1 MSRPKDIALSSSPS
15 SLWAG
20 RSVIGAFDEF
30 AGERGAPRPH
40 WRTLAES
47 LKRLGRDELASRAEN
62 CRRILREHGVSCFV
76 TQDGRG
82 ADEPWQLDLLPLIIA
97 DDEWRE
103 LEAGLIQRAHLLNLV
118 LHDLHGVQRL
128 VRDGFIPAPLIYAN
142 PNYHRACQ
150 GVSAPGGVYLHT
162 YAADLARSPDG
173 RWWVLADRTQ
183 SPPGIGFMLEN
194 RTVISRVLPEA
205 LQDVR
210 PRTFSEAVR
219 LRRET
224 LRRLALGNQENPT
237 IVLLTPG
244 PRNEA
249 YFEHAYLA
257 RLLGFTLVEGDDLT
271 VRDRRV
277 FIKTLEGMCEVDV
290 ILRRVAD
297 AFCDPLEL
305 RSESLLGVPGLV
317 EATRA
322 GQVAVINTLGS
333 SLLESPAFLPFMPA
347 LCRHLLDEDLRLP
360 SVATWWCGQG
370 RELAYVRDH
379 FGKLSL
385 RPAFSLSGSATP
397 PGKLPAAEH
406 AALQEKLSARPY
418 EFIGQ
423 EEVLLSHAPVWTE
436 NRIES
441 RPFVLRVFVLFDGE
455 NYHVMPGGLA
465 RMLKAPR
472 LGSMAVPLSGPSKDV
487 WVLSDVEQSE
497 EPTASILSPTPAL
510 ERTASDLPSRA
521 ADNFFWLGRYAERLE
536 SVVRTARCTV
546 GRLADDTAAGSGE
559 RIAALGQMLMRLGV
573 VQLPNGAVNPHES
586 LQQEVLSLLYNDDRT
601 LGVRDLLGRIHFAAF
616 SVRYRLSADTWRILN
631 RLEPDARQRPGRLP
645 LVHAASML
653 NTLVLHLAAFNGME
667 MENMTR
673 GHGWVFLD
681 LGRRIERATALAQL
695 LRAVLDAGEQTER
708 LLEPALEISDS
719 VMTYR
724 RRYFTEMSVPGM
736 LELLVLDG
744 TNPRSLAFQLSRVEE
759 HARGLPE
766 GAYRDGV
773 AALRRRSE
781 KLMGELRAFE
791 VSGFESLP
799 VAETSSFLERLI
811 IETGGISE
819 LLTQVFFSHVTPQ
832 VN

>member
-1 MSRPKDIALSSSPS
+1 MNQSQSSSSTHS
-15 SLWAG
+15 SLFG
-20 RSVIGAFDEF
+20 TGQSGSGVFDEF
-30 AGERGAPRPH
+30 ISEKGVPRAH
-40 WRTLAES
+40 WRALADS
-47 LKRLGRDELASRAEN
+47 LERLGRDELASRAEN

-82 ADEPWQLDLLPLIIA
+82 ADEPWRLDLLPLMLGGN
-97 DDEWRE
+97 EWRE

-142 PNYHRACQ
+142 PHYHRACQ
-150 GVSAPGGVYLHT
+150 AVATPGGVYLHT

-173 RWWVLADRTQ
+173 VWWVLADRTQ
-183 SPPGIGFMLEN
+183 TPPGIGFMLEN
-194 RTVISRVLPEA
+194 RTVLSRVLPEA
-205 LQDVR
+205 AQDVR
-210 PRTFSEAVR
+210 PRTFSETVR
-219 LRRET
+219 MRRET
-224 LRRLALGNQENPT
+224 LRRLAPRGCENPT

-277 FIKTLEGMCEVDV
+277 FMKTLEGLREVDV

-333 SLLESPAFLPFMPA
+333 SLLESPAFLPFLPGLA
-347 LCRHLLDEDLRLP
+347 RHLLGEDLRLP

-370 RELAYVRDH
+370 KELAYVREHLD
-379 FGKLSL
+379 KLSV
-385 RPAFSLSGSATP
+385 RSAFSLSGVAAKPAKLSSA
-397 PGKLPAAEH
+397 ER
-406 AALQEKLSARPY
+406 AALLETLSTHAH

-423 EEVLLSHAPVWTE
+423 EEVRLSHAPVWLD
-436 NRIES
+436 NRVES
-441 RPFVLRVFVLFDGE
+441 RPLVLRVFVLFNGD
-455 NYHVMPGGLA
+455 NYHVMPGGIA
-465 RMLKAPR
+465 RMLKEPTM
-472 LGSMAVPLSGPSKDV
+472 GSMAVPLSGPCKDV
-487 WVLSDVEQSE
+487 WVLSDGGQSQEQS
-497 EPTASILSPTPAL
+497 AAVLSPTPAL
-510 ERTASDLPSRA
+510 ERTASDLPSRT

-536 SVVRTARCTV
+536 NMVRTARCTV
-546 GRLADDTAAGSGE
+546 GRLSDDNAAGSQE
-559 RIAALGQMLMRLGV
+559 RIAALGEMLTRLGMAQV
-573 VQLPNGAVNPHES
+573 SDDTTNRHEA
-586 LQQEVLSLLYNDDRT
+586 LQKEVLSLLHTEDRT

-631 RLEPDARQRPGRLP
+631 RLEPDARQRPGHLP
-645 LVHAASML
+645 LVFAASML
-653 NTLVLHLAAFNGME
+653 NTLVLDLAAFNGME

-681 LGRRIERATALAQL
+681 LGRRIERASGLAQL
-695 LRAVLDAGEQTER
+695 LQAVLDAGEQTER

-724 RRYFTEMSVPGM
+724 RRYFAEASVPGM
-736 LELLVLDG
+736 LELLVLDA
-744 TNPRSLAFQLSRVEE
+744 TNPRSLAFQLTRIAE
-759 HARGLPE
+759 HTRELPE
-766 GAYRDGV
+766 GAHRDGV
-773 AALRRRSE
+773 SALRRRVE
-781 KLMGELRAFE
+781 KMTAELRAFE
-791 VSGFESLP
+791 VSGFETVP
-799 VAETSSFLERLI
+799 VAETVDFLERI
-811 IETGGISE
+811 VIEMGGISE

>member
-1 MSRPKDIALSSSPS
+1 MNQSQSFSSTHPS
-15 SLWAG
+15 LFGTG
-20 RSVIGAFDEF
+20 RSASGAFDEF
-30 AGERGAPRPH
+30 ISEKGVPRAH
-40 WRTLAES
+40 WRTLADS
-47 LKRLGRDELASRAEN
+47 LDRLGRDELASRAEN

-82 ADEPWQLDLLPLIIA
+82 ADEPWRLDLLPLMLA
-97 DDEWRE
+97 GSEWRK

-118 LHDLHGVQRL
+118 LRDLHGVQRL

-142 PNYHRACQ
+142 PHYHRACQ
-150 GVSAPGGVYLHT
+150 AVGTPGGVYLHT

-173 RWWVLADRTQ
+173 NWWVLADRTQ
-183 SPPGIGFMLEN
+183 TPPGIGFMLEN
-194 RTVISRVLPEA
+194 RTVLSRVLPEA
-205 LQDVR
+205 TQDVR

-219 LRRET
+219 MRRET
-224 LRRLALGNQENPT
+224 LRRLAPKGCENPT

-277 FIKTLEGMCEVDV
+277 FMKTLEGLREVDV

-333 SLLESPAFLPFMPA
+333 GLLESPAFLPFLPS
-347 LCRHLLDEDLRLP
+347 LSRHLLGEELRLP

-370 RELAYVRDH
+370 KELAYVREHLD
-379 FGKLSL
+379 KLSV
-385 RPAFSLSGSATP
+385 RPAFSLSGAATRP
-397 PGKLPAAEH
+397 AKLSAAER
-406 AALQEKLSARPY
+406 AALLEKLSTRAH

-423 EEVLLSHAPVWTE
+423 EEVRLSHAPVWTD
-436 NRIES
+436 NRVES
-441 RPFVLRVFVLFDGE
+441 HPFVLRVFVLFSGD
-455 NYHVMPGGLA
+455 NYQVMPGGIA
-465 RMLKAPR
+465 RILKEPR
-472 LGSMAVPLSGPSKDV
+472 LGSMAVPLSGLCKDV
-487 WVLSDVEQSE
+487 WVLSDAEQSQE
-497 EPTASILSPTPAL
+497 LSAAVLSPTPAL
-510 ERTASDLPSRA
+510 ERTASDLPSRT

-536 SVVRTARCTV
+536 NVVRTARCAV
-546 GRLADDTAAGSGE
+546 GRLSDDNAAGSQE
-559 RIAALGQMLMRLGV
+559 RIAALGQMLTRLAMAQV
-573 VQLPNGAVNPHES
+573 PNDAANPREA
-586 LQQEVLSLLYNDDRT
+586 LQKEVLSLLHNEDRT

-631 RLEPDARQRPGRLP
+631 RLEPDARQRPGHLP
-645 LVHAASML
+645 LVFAASML
-653 NTLVLHLAAFNGME
+653 NTLVLDLAAFNGME

-673 GHGWVFLD
+673 GHGWAFLD

-695 LRAVLDAGEQTER
+695 LRAVLDAGDQTER

-724 RRYFTEMSVPGM
+724 RRYFAEASAAGM
-736 LELLVLDG
+736 LELLVLDAA
-744 TNPRSLAFQLSRVEE
+744 NPRSLAFQLARIEE
-759 HARGLPE
+759 HARELPE
-766 GAYRDGV
+766 GAHRDGV
-773 AALRRRSE
+773 AALRRRVE
-781 KLMGELRAFE
+781 KLTAELRSFD
-791 VSGFESLP
+791 VSGFEAVP
-799 VAETSSFLERLI
+799 VAEAADFLERII
-811 IETGGISE
+811 IEMGGISE

>member
-1 MSRPKDIALSSSPS
+1 MNQSQSSTSTHS
-15 SLWAG
+15 SLFGTG
-20 RSVIGAFDEF
+20 RSGSGVFDEF
-30 AGERGAPRPH
+30 ISEKGVPRVH
-40 WRTLAES
+40 WRTLAGS
-47 LKRLGRDELASRAEN
+47 LERLGRDELASRAEN

-76 TQDGRG
+76 THNGRG
-82 ADEPWQLDLLPLIIA
+82 ADEPWHLDLLPLMIA
-97 DDEWRE
+97 GDEWRK

-128 VRDGFIPAPLIYAN
+128 VRDGFIPAPLLYAN
-142 PNYHRACQ
+142 PHYHRACQ
-150 GVSAPGGVYLHT
+150 AVGTPGGVYLHT

-173 RWWVLADRTQ
+173 SWWVLADRTQ
-183 SPPGIGFMLEN
+183 TPPGIGFMLEN
-194 RTVISRVLPEA
+194 RTVLSRVLPEA
-205 LQDVR
+205 AQDVR
-210 PRTFSEAVR
+210 PRSFSEAVR
-219 LRRET
+219 MRRET
-224 LRRLALGNQENPT
+224 LRRLAPRGCENPT

-249 YFEHAYLA
+249 YFEHTYLA

-277 FIKTLEGMCEVDV
+277 FMKTLEGLREVDV

-333 SLLESPAFLPFMPA
+333 SLLESPAFLPFLPS
-347 LCRHLLDEDLRLP
+347 LSRHLLGEELHLP

-370 RELAYVRDH
+370 EELTYVREHLD
-379 FGKLSL
+379 KLSV
-385 RPAFSLSGSATP
+385 RSAFSLSGAAAISA
-397 PGKLPAAEH
+397 KLSAAER
-406 AALQEKLSARPY
+406 AASLEKLSARGH

-423 EEVLLSHAPVWTE
+423 EEVRLSHAPVWTD
-436 NRIES
+436 NGTES
-441 RPFVLRVFVLFDGE
+441 RPFVLRVFVLFNGD
-455 NYHVMPGGLA
+455 NYHVMPGGIA
-465 RMLKAPR
+465 RVLKEPR
-472 LGSMAVPLSGPSKDV
+472 LGSMAVPLSGLCKDV
-487 WVLSDVEQSE
+487 WVLPEAGQSQEQS
-497 EPTASILSPTPAL
+497 AAVLSPTPVL
-510 ERTASDLPSRA
+510 ERTASDLPSRT

-536 SVVRTARCTV
+536 NVVRTARCTV
-546 GRLADDTAAGSGE
+546 GRLSDDTAAGSHE
-559 RIAALGQMLMRLGV
+559 RIAALGQMLTRLGMAQV
-573 VQLPNGAVNPHES
+573 PDDSANSREA
-586 LQQEVLSLLYNDDRT
+586 LQKEILSLLHNEDRT

-645 LVHAASML
+645 LVFAASML
-653 NTLVLHLAAFNGME
+653 NTLVLDLAAFNGME

-681 LGRRIERATALAQL
+681 LGRRIERAAALAQL
-695 LRAVLDAGEQTER
+695 LRAVLDAGEQTGR

-724 RRYFTEMSVPGM
+724 RRYFTEASVAGM
-736 LELLVLDG
+736 LELLVLDAA
-744 TNPRSLAFQLSRVEE
+744 NPRSLAFQL
-759 HARGLPE
+759 ARIEAHGRELPE
-766 GAYRDGV
+766 GAHRDGV
-773 AALRRRSE
+773 AALRRRVE
-781 KLMGELRAFE
+781 KLTAELRSFDA
-791 VSGFESLP
+791 SGFEAVP
-799 VAETSSFLERLI
+799 VAEAADFLERVI
-811 IETGGISE
+811 IEMGGISE

>member
-1 MSRPKDIALSSSPS
+1 MNQSQSSTSTHS
-15 SLWAG
+15 SLFGTG
-20 RSVIGAFDEF
+20 RSGSGVFDEF
-30 AGERGAPRPH
+30 ISEKGVPRVH
-40 WRTLAES
+40 WRTLAGS
-47 LKRLGRDELASRAEN
+47 LERLGRDELASRAEN

-76 TQDGRG
+76 THNGRG
-82 ADEPWQLDLLPLIIA
+82 ADEPWHLDLLPLMIA
-97 DDEWRE
+97 GDEWRK

-128 VRDGFIPAPLIYAN
+128 VRDGFIPAPLLYAN
-142 PNYHRACQ
+142 PHYHRACQ
-150 GVSAPGGVYLHT
+150 AVGTPGGVYLHT

-173 RWWVLADRTQ
+173 SWWVLADRTQ
-183 SPPGIGFMLEN
+183 TPPGIGFMLEN
-194 RTVISRVLPEA
+194 RTVLSRVLPEA
-205 LQDVR
+205 AQDVR
-210 PRTFSEAVR
+210 PRSFSEAVR
-219 LRRET
+219 MRRET
-224 LRRLALGNQENPT
+224 LRRLAPRGCENPT

-249 YFEHAYLA
+249 YFEHTYLA

-277 FIKTLEGMCEVDV
+277 FMKTLEGLREVDV

-333 SLLESPAFLPFMPA
+333 SLLESPAFLPFLPS
-347 LCRHLLDEDLRLP
+347 LSRHLLGEELHLP

-370 RELAYVRDH
+370 KELTYVREHLD
-379 FGKLSL
+379 KLSV
-385 RPAFSLSGSATP
+385 RSAFSLSGAAAISA
-397 PGKLPAAEH
+397 KLSAAER
-406 AALQEKLSARPY
+406 AASLEKLSARGH

-423 EEVLLSHAPVWTE
+423 EEVRLSHAPVWTD
-436 NRIES
+436 NGTES
-441 RPFVLRVFVLFDGE
+441 RPFVLRVFVLFNGD
-455 NYHVMPGGLA
+455 NYHVMPGGIA
-465 RMLKAPR
+465 RVLKEPR
-472 LGSMAVPLSGPSKDV
+472 LGSMAVPLSGLCKDV
-487 WVLSDVEQSE
+487 WVLPEAGQSQEQS
-497 EPTASILSPTPAL
+497 AAVLSPTPVL
-510 ERTASDLPSRA
+510 ERTASDLPSRT

-536 SVVRTARCTV
+536 NVVRTARCTV
-546 GRLADDTAAGSGE
+546 GRLSDDTAAGSHE
-559 RIAALGQMLMRLGV
+559 RIAALGQMLTRLGMAQV
-573 VQLPNGAVNPHES
+573 PDDSANSREA
-586 LQQEVLSLLYNDDRT
+586 LQKEILSLLHNEDRT

-645 LVHAASML
+645 LVFAASML
-653 NTLVLHLAAFNGME
+653 NTLVLDLAAFNGME

-681 LGRRIERATALAQL
+681 LGRRIERAAALAQL
-695 LRAVLDAGEQTER
+695 LRAVLDAGEQTGR

-724 RRYFTEMSVPGM
+724 RRYFTEASVAGM
-736 LELLVLDG
+736 LELLVLDAA
-744 TNPRSLAFQLSRVEE
+744 NPRSLAFQL
-759 HARGLPE
+759 ARIEAHGRELPE
-766 GAYRDGV
+766 GAHRDGV
-773 AALRRRSE
+773 AALRRRVE
-781 KLMGELRAFE
+781 KLTAELRSFDA
-791 VSGFESLP
+791 SGFEAVP
-799 VAETSSFLERLI
+799 VAEAADFLERVI
-811 IETGGISE
+811 IEMGGISE